1 MASLQAAWQQGSG
14 ASRVKN
20 KLISKLRKALGGGL
34 LPGAY
39 YAMMRLLWLALFKL
53 RKADSSAPKV
63 TLVVPVYNVE
73 KFLADCLRS
82 ARAQSYSNFEI
93 IAVNDGATDRSAE
106 ILQNFSAKTPNLRIV
121 TQHNQGLGAARNS
134 GVAAAS
140 ADTEFLMFL
149 DSDDLLP
156 IGAIKRFVE
165 QALETES
172 KLVVGKAVCFYG
184 VRYFDRTSTAKFFKK
199 NLSQVTLDQHPE
211 FLGDATS
218 WNKLYAFDFWKQH
231 NFAFP
236 VGVWF
241 EDMTLVSTAY
251 LAAGK
256 FDVLK
261 TKSYFWRVRAE
272 GESISKRTKELKS
285 LQDRLLSIEQINK
298 ILGRAIEKGL
308 IGDHVL
314 ESYLGRVISMDLQL
328 YVPAIAETDDEFFNE
343 LKTRAGKVLKQA
355 DETVWAKATGKHR
368 AAVWAA
374 IHGTREQTL
383 AQLQA

>member
-1 MASLQAAWQQGSG
+1 M
-14 ASRVKN
+14 KPE
-20 KLISKLRKALGGGL
+20 LIAKVRKALGGGVI
-34 LPGAY
+34 PAVY
-39 YAMMRLLWLALFKL
+39 YAAMRLVWLGKFKS
-53 RKADSSAPKV
+53 RKVDESLPKV

-73 KFLADCLRS
+73 QFLADCLRS
-82 ARAQSYSNFEI
+82 ARAQNYGNFEI

-106 ILQNFSAKTPNLRIV
+106 ILQNFAAKTPNLRIV

-140 ADTEFLMFL
+140 ADTKFVMFL

-156 IGAIKRFVE
+156 VGAIQRYVD
-165 QALETES
+165 QALETGS

-184 VRYFDRTSTAKFFKK
+184 VRYFDRTSTAKFFKQ
-199 NLSQVTLDQHPE
+199 NLSQTSLDEHPE

-218 WNKLYAFDFWKQH
+218 WNKLYDFDFWREHK
-231 NFAFP
+231 FAFP

-241 EDMTLVSTAY
+241 EDMTLVCTAY

-261 TKSYFWRVRAE
+261 SKGYFWRVRAE

-285 LQDRLLSIEQINK
+285 LQDRLLSIEQIYK
-298 ILGRAIEKGL
+298 ILSRAIEKDL
-308 IGDHVL
+308 IGKHVL
-314 ESYLGRVISMDLQL
+314 ESYMGRVISMDLQL
-328 YVPAIAETDDEFFNE
+328 YAPAIAETEEDFFNE
-343 LKTRAGKVLKQA
+343 FKERAGRVLKQA
-355 DETVWAKATGKHR
+355 DEAVWANATGKHR

-374 IHGTREQTL
+374 IHGTREQTIK
-383 AQLQA
+383 QLQS

>member
-1 MASLQAAWQQGSG
+1 MIARIRKLLGSG
-14 ASRVKN
+14 FV
-20 KLISKLRKALGGGL
+20 
-34 LPGAY
+34 PTAY
-39 YAMMRLLWLALFKL
+39 YLAMRLIWWLLFKV
-53 RKADSSAPKV
+53 RQVDETQPKV

-82 ARAQSYSNFEI
+82 ARAQNYSNFEI

-106 ILQNFSAKTPNLRIV
+106 ILQNFAAKTANLRIV

-140 ADTEFLMFL
+140 ADTKYLMFQ

-156 IGAIKRFVE
+156 VGAIARFVK
-165 QALETES
+165 QARSTES

-184 VRYFDRTSTAKFFKK
+184 VRYFDRTSTARFFKK
-199 NLSQVTLDQHPE
+199 NISLTDLNQNPE

-218 WNKLYAFDFWKQH
+218 WNKLYDFDFWREHK
-231 NFAFP
+231 FAFP

-241 EDMTLVSTAY
+241 EDMTLVCTAY

-261 TKSYFWRVRAE
+261 SKSYFWRVRAE
-272 GESISKRTKELKS
+272 GESISKRTKEIKS

-298 ILGRAIEKGL
+298 ILNRALEKGIIEK
-308 IGDHVL
+308 HVL
-314 ESYLGRVISMDLQL
+314 DSYLGRVISMDLQL
-328 YVPAIAETDDEFFNE
+328 YAPAIAETDEQFFNE
-343 LKTRAGKVLKQA
+343 FKSRAGAVLAQT
-355 DETVWAKATGKHR
+355 DESIWANATGRHR

-374 IHGTREQTL
+374 VNGTREQTIK
-383 AQLQA
+383 QLQS